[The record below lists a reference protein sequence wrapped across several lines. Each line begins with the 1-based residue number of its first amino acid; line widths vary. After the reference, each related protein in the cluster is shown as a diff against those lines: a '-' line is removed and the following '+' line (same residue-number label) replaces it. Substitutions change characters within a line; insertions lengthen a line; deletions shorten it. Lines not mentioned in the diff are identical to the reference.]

1 MTKVLEKKH
10 TKDFYSAIKERRSY
24 YSISNEPVISDEKIQ
39 EIINMAVLHNPSP
52 MNSQS
57 SRVVLLLGKVHF
69 TLWNMTKETLR
80 KLVPAE
86 NFEPTE
92 TKLNNF
98 RNGYGTVLFF
108 EDQDVVKAL
117 EERFELYKDNFPTW
131 SQQTSGMLQNTI
143 WTALEIE
150 GFGASLQHYN
160 PLIDDEVKEL
170 WNIPSNWKLI
180 AQMPFGKPT
189 APPNE
194 KEFQP
199 IEERLLVIK

>member
-1 MTKVLEKKH
+1 MTKVVEKMI
-10 TKDFYSAIKERRSY
+10 TKDFYSAIMERRSY

-57 SRVVLLLGKVHF
+57 SRVVLLLGKAHF

-80 KLVPAE
+80 KIVPAE

-108 EDQDVVKAL
+108 EDQDVVKSL

-131 SQQTSGMLQNTI
+131 SQQTSGMLQNTL
-143 WTALEIE
+143 WTALELE

-189 APPNE
+189 AAPNE

-199 IEERLLVIK
+199 IEERVLVIK